1 MANYR
6 NGGYDKTARTWIGII
21 AVVLAVVIAGA
32 IALGVVTEGFTD
44 WSKFQPDKQ
53 EEQTEE
59 GSNEN
64 LLVDANG
71 TDRMRLN
78 VVRAAAGETSAEES
92 ITVTAT
98 ITPATATNK
107 MINWSL
113 AFENSTSEWATGK
126 DPTDYVTVTPTD
138 EYRNE
143 VRLDCTEA
151 FGEVI
156 ILTATTAEN
165 AEITATCELN
175 YMARYD
181 KTQGIVLEATGAEA
195 DIEIPY
201 IDGDQSAS
209 GGTGHFSLP
218 FMNGETYTAKAGGY
232 GVGTMQDDLT
242 VSITSEYYKS
252 GTNTPVYKFLLNHY
266 GSDVGMTSLKP
277 VALDSSIVFD
287 QDLLN
292 GIFGN
297 CAESNYSSLFSAVAQ
312 QAYVSGTGY
321 KNYILLKVTV
331 SGEYSGD
338 ITYAAYGYIQPG
350 DMGVQVSDV
359 TLNTGTV
366 IF

>member
-6 NGGYDKTARTWIGII
+6 NGYDKTARTWVGII
-21 AVVLAVVIAGA
+21 AVFIALVIAGT
-32 IALGVVTEGFTD
+32 IALGVITNGFTD
-44 WSKFQPDKQ
+44 WSKFQPEEQ
-53 EEQTEE
+53 QQEQTEE

-71 TDRMRLN
+71 TDRMSLN
-78 VVRAAAGETSAEES
+78 VVRAATGETSAEES

-126 DPTDYVTVTPTD
+126 EPADYVIVTPTD
-138 EYRNE
+138 TYRNE

-156 ILTATTAEN
+156 ILTATTADN

-181 KTQGIVLEATGAEA
+181 KAQGVVLEATGDGT

-209 GGTGHFSLP
+209 DGTGHFSLP

-232 GVGTMQDDLT
+232 GVGTMQDELT
-242 VSITSEYYKS
+242 VSITSEYYNS
-252 GTNTPVYKFLLNHY
+252 GTNTLVYKFLLNHY
-266 GSDVGMTSLKP
+266 GSSTGMTSLKP
-277 VALDSSIVFD
+277 VAWESSIVFD
-287 QDLLN
+287 QELLN
-292 GIFGN
+292 GIFGS
-297 CAESNYSSLFSAVAQ
+297 CAESDYSNLHSALAEQ
-312 QAYVSGTGY
+312 QFVEHDGY

-338 ITYAAYGYIQPG
+338 ITYTAYGYIDVKQ
-350 DMGVQVSDV
+350 MAVSVTDV
-359 TLNTGTV
+359 TLNPETV